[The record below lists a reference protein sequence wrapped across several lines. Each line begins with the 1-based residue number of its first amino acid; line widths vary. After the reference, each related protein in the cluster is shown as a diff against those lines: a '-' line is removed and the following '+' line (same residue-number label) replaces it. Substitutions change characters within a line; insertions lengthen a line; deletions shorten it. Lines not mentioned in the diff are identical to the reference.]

1 MSRTQKRGVNLKKRT
16 KLLIVGLL
24 TLVFIITIPP
34 MLAPS
39 VHDNDTPR
47 SALRQAI
54 YKDGH
59 PYQSFFALI
68 KKGDYKDKDYGQ
80 RYNVYWYDHNSP
92 TGETATICYTNIMEN
107 EKYEV
112 TCGTG
117 P

>member
-1 MSRTQKRGVNLKKRT
+1 MLA
-16 KLLIVGLL
+16 
-24 TLVFIITIPP
+24 FIITIPP
-34 MLAPS
+34 VLAPA
-39 VHDNDTPR
+39 VHDNETPR

-68 KKGDYKDKDYGQ
+68 KKGDYQDEDYGQ

-92 TGETATICYTNIMEN
+92 TGETASICYTNMLEN